1 MDAGHAQLRHIR
13 EDSADGDKHSLNKR
27 KLQVF
32 FAVGD
37 GLQGLP
43 DDGERRGGQDQR
55 RQAREGIHDVIPRPV
70 VGLTVFRQAVL
81 PLERGDSPRRLR
93 AVNAVGDHGGQ
104 LSSGLGENSKHGLEA
119 QDRRAQIV
127 QRRTPHD
134 TTSASCIPS
143 ERVMPGN
150 CTNRVV
156 LSNRGAGGAKAPA
169 GVASSSRV

>member
-55 RQAREGIHDVIPRPV
+55 RQARKGIHDEIPRPV
-70 VGLTVFRQAVL
+70 VGLTVSGRPFCRW
-81 PLERGDSPRRLR
+81 
-93 AVNAVGDHGGQ
+93 NA
-104 LSSGLGENSKHGLEA
+104 ETA
-119 QDRRAQIV
+119 
-127 QRRTPHD
+127 
-134 TTSASCIPS
+134 
-143 ERVMPGN
+143 
-150 CTNRVV
+150 RVV
-156 LSNRGAGGAKAPA
+156 SGP
-169 GVASSSRV
+169 